1 MSAAL
6 TPPVGTAAQRPAAAD
21 GARPRRRWEAWRS
34 PAGQPGW
41 ARPALLSVAA
51 LAAVLYARNIASADF
66 APYYSVAVKSMSQ
79 SWKAFFYGAFDP
91 AATITIDKLP
101 GAFVP
106 QALSARIFGFH
117 PWSLALPQVVEGV
130 LTVLV
135 MYRAVRQ
142 WAGAGSGL
150 LAALLLTLTPIAA
163 SVFGHPMED
172 GALTL
177 CLVLAADAWQRAVAT
192 GRLRSL
198 VASGVWVGLGF
209 QAKMAQ
215 AWMILPALLIG
226 YLVAVPRPDAP
237 GKGTDAEASAA
248 GPRLLTRLWQLA
260 VAGAVMLA
268 VSLSWILLFTLTP
281 AAYRPY
287 VDGSTD
293 NSAVA
298 AVFGY
303 NGLERLGISFPGAV
317 ASGPGIGGG
326 SAGPGGYSGP
336 GGPFGLPTGAF
347 KLLSG
352 WYGPQAG
359 WLYPLAGLGLVAGL
373 YLTRWARRGNPVRCG
388 FLMWGIWLC
397 TAGLLFSVM
406 TTIPHT
412 AYLAM
417 LAPPV
422 AALAAAGICMLAH
435 LYRAGRPSGWLLP
448 AAVLVEVLWADFLW
462 RGYRG
467 FFPWVLTVTL
477 AAGLLAA
484 VILIAARLA
493 RRFPRQAADAALALG
508 VAAMLT
514 APAAWTASVLDV
526 DYAGTSFDASAG
538 PPDGHGLFSVF
549 RGPVLGG
556 VFGSSQTLT
565 AQTQAIYDYVNAHRD
580 GAAYL
585 LAVPSW
591 TQASRFILA
600 TGQEAMPLGGFSG
613 TVRTPT
619 LARVQ
624 DLVRRGQLRFFW
636 FGWFGGPGTGGA
648 ALGSGTVGQIVSW
661 VRGACT
667 EVPAAAY
674 GNPPDDFGG
683 VLGGPVLYECTAAA
697 AGSS

>member
-1 MSAAL
+1 VSAAL
-6 TPPVGTAAQRPAAAD
+6 TPPVAPAAELPSSA
-21 GARPRRRWEAWRS
+21 GTRSRRRWEVWRS

-41 ARPALLSVAA
+41 ARPALLTIAG
-51 LAAVLYARNIASADF
+51 LAAVVYAWNIASVDL
-66 APYYSVAVKSMSQ
+66 APYYSVAVKSMSE

-117 PWSLALPQVVEGV
+117 PWSLALPQVAEGV
-130 LTVLV
+130 VTVLV

-142 WAGAGSGL
+142 WAGEVPGL

-177 CLVLAADAWQRAVAT
+177 CLVLAADAWQRAVVT
-192 GRLRSL
+192 GQLRSL
-198 VASGVWVGLGF
+198 VLSAAWVGLGF
-209 QAKMAQ
+209 QAKMLQ
-215 AWMILPALLIG
+215 AWIILPALFIG
-226 YLVAVPRPDAP
+226 YLIAVPQTASGGRP
-237 GKGTDAEASAA
+237 
-248 GPRLLTRLWQLA
+248 LLTRLWQLA
-260 VAGAVMLA
+260 VAGVAMLA
-268 VSLSWILLFTLTP
+268 VSLSWILLFTVTP
-281 AAYRPY
+281 AADRPY

-293 NSAVA
+293 NSALA
-298 AVFGY
+298 MVFGY
-303 NGLERLGISFPGAV
+303 NGLERFGISFPGAV
-317 ASGPGIGGG
+317 ASGPGISSG
-326 SAGPGGYSGP
+326 SAGPGGYGGP
-336 GGPFGLPTGAF
+336 GGPFGLPTGLF
-347 KLLSG
+347 KLLSD

-373 YLTRWARRGNPVRCG
+373 YLTRWAPRGNPVRCG
-388 FLMWGIWLC
+388 FLMWGTWLC
-397 TAGLLFSVM
+397 TAGLVFSVM

-422 AALAAAGICMLAH
+422 AALAAAAICMLVH
-435 LYRAGRPSGWLLP
+435 LYRTGRPSGWLLP
-448 AAVLVEVLWADFLW
+448 SSVLVEVLWADFIW

-467 FFPWVLTVTL
+467 FLPRALTVAIAAGVL
-477 AAGLLAA
+477 AALVLAA
-484 VILIAARLA
+484 VRLA
-493 RRFPRQAADAALALG
+493 HRFRFPRRVADVAVYAG
-508 VAAMLT
+508 VAAMLV

-526 DYAGTSFDASAG
+526 NYAGTSFDAFAG
-538 PPDGHGLFSVF
+538 PAEGHGLFTVF
-549 RGPVLGG
+549 SGPVLGG

-565 AQTQAIYDYVNAHRD
+565 PQTQAIYDYVNSRRD
-580 GAAYL
+580 GAGYL

-600 TGQEAMPLGGFSG
+600 TGQEALPLGGFSG
-613 TVRTPT
+613 TVHTPA

-624 DLVRRGQLRFFW
+624 DLVRTGQLRFFW
-636 FGWFGGPGTGGA
+636 FGWFGGAGTGGA
-648 ALGSGTVGQIVSW
+648 DERSGTVGAIVSW
-661 VRGACT
+661 VRDTCT

-683 VLGGPVLYECTAAA
+683 VLGGPTLYQCMS
-697 AGSS
+697 AG